1 MNTSNTSTEPLAT
14 QIGNLIFQINAYND
28 TLCSPFLILNGLIG
42 FFLSFIW
49 SAYIIIQLI
58 RDHQYIKK
66 LKKRII
72 LRPEEELHMQKIC
85 LKSKK
90 NFRVKRLLFLG
101 ICLSECGLCFML
113 GMYSAAIYRM
123 FDNQY
128 HHDFF
133 KRAHISFLAHFNT
146 KLWTMYALKSFG
158 VRIFGLLVAFSIYTN
173 ITLVR
178 ILTEFMCSV
187 YDYFK
192 INPYVFPKLL
202 FSFVTVSV
210 IILVGLFRQLM
221 IFGQLAFCVALFYQL
236 ILFFIAMRRLKK
248 LLFKRLFDSRTHE
261 SGNPYQISFF
271 KNCYFEFKIA
281 SLIILVAL
289 FFYILSFSLMF
300 IHPIIMMISHRPDKW
315 LNVVLYDQ
323 EPKITYTST
332 ENIYSCLISAIIQS
346 FLTLGSTLQVL
357 PYLLISLRLLCSNI
371 KNKFKNP
378 QKLYNREWTKAAIK
392 WHNKSYIN
400 SNDPRDKL
408 DQMRHFS

>member
-1 MNTSNTSTEPLAT
+1 MNTSNTSTEPLVA
-14 QIGNLIFQINAYND
+14 QIGDWIYQINAYND

-58 RDHQYIKK
+58 RDHQYVKK
-66 LKKRII
+66 LKKCKI
-72 LRPEEELHMQKIC
+72 LRSAAEFHKQKIC
-85 LKSKK
+85 LKSLK
-90 NFRVKRLLFLG
+90 NMRIKWLLFLA
-101 ICLSECGLCFML
+101 ICLSELGLCFML
-113 GMYSAAIYRM
+113 AMYSAAIYRM
-123 FDNQY
+123 FDKY
-128 HHDFF
+128 FHDDFF
-133 KRAHISFLAHFNT
+133 KRAHKNFLAHFDT
-146 KLWTMYALKSFG
+146 GLWVMYALKSFG

-187 YDYFK
+187 YDYFT

-202 FSFVTVSV
+202 FSFATVSV

-221 IFGQLAFCVALFYQL
+221 IFGQLAFCVALFHQL

-261 SGNPYQISFF
+261 SGNPSQIRFF
-271 KNCYFEFKIA
+271 KKRYFDFKIA
-281 SLIILVAL
+281 SPIILVAL

-315 LNVVLYDQ
+315 LNVVLYGQ
-323 EPKITYTST
+323 EWKITYTGP
-332 ENIYSCLISAIIQS
+332 ENTYSCLISAIIQS
-346 FLTLGSTLQVL
+346 FLTLGSTLQML

-371 KNKFKNP
+371 KNKFKN
-378 QKLYNREWTKAAIK
+378 QQEFHNNRKWIKAAIK
-392 WHNKSYIN
+392 RNYQHYY
-400 SNDPRDKL
+400 
-408 DQMRHFS
+408 